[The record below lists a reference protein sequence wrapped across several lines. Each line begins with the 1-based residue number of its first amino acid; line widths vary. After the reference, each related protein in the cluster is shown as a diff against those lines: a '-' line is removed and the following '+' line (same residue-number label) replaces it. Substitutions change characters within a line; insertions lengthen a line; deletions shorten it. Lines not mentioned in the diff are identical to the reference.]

1 MPLLQQHFLSSL
13 LNQFP
18 VSRFFISSSLI
29 PLHQFL
35 IPRPIPHT
43 TVPSQ
48 SVSLDSPTAVPITP
62 AEFWPQFP
70 NSSPQYPT
78 EFHHP
83 VPQQSFDTSTP
94 TEFWSLFPTRVLA
107 PVSQQSSATS
117 TPTEF
122 WPQYPKRVLAQF
134 PNSNFPHPD
143 RVLPPVPNRVLA
155 PVPNRFLAPV
165 PERHF
170 PGRFLVDISVPQL
183 PSAQTAALELK
194 TIFRQQPYDPQ
205 LPGANIVMICFLLFL
220 RLPRPLTTAY
230 KSVDSGQLQ
239 HRETVPGNSS
249 LPETCRREVREVRE
263 VQGAR
268 YTSPKREAPRDTPQG

>member
-83 VPQQSFDTSTP
+83 VPQQSFD
-94 TEFWSLFPTRVLA
+94 
-107 PVSQQSSATS
+107 TS

-239 HRETVPGNSS
+239 HRETVPWNSS

-268 YTSPKREAPRDTPQG
+268 YTPPKREAPRDTPQG